1 MCVFYSGDEVIAL
14 IAGSYKEAKS
24 WASGQLL
31 DDNEWFYLADIDGLI
46 GKTNFHV
53 VVVGSA
59 GDAYSPQFFEKLFS
73 MAKKKGRMK

>member
-1 MCVFYSGDEVIAL
+1 MIAI
-14 IAGSYKEAKS
+14 IAGNYKEALT
-24 WASGQLL
+24 WAKGQLL

-46 GKTNFHV
+46 GKINFHV

-73 MAKKKGRMK
+73 MAKRKGKMK